1 MFERIKS
8 KASIIG
14 TYMVDENGELSAQG
28 KEMISV
34 DVASTNVNVYTH
46 DRDSV
51 KAHLYGEVKA
61 TSEDIVPCLEL
72 EENGQGIAVSVKYL
86 QAGKRFFRYFSDNL
100 RLDVTI
106 PESWINKLDIR
117 SASGNI
123 SAQTLSGSDV
133 ALKSSSGDIKI
144 QYITGYYIAAET
156 VSGNIDAGKL
166 SGEKGFIKSS
176 SGDLNIKEAVF
187 SDKLEVNTVSGKCH
201 IDKLECKEGRL
212 AAGSGDI
219 ETKDVVA
226 EKVKSETVSGS
237 IKIKMR
243 NGSADLN
250 VTSGN
255 IRAEFEENFELI
267 NAKSAS
273 GNINLALPSGSEFTM
288 NVKTVTGVI
297 KCNDIPVKISS
308 SDGRHLEGK
317 VGNGSGEVNI
327 STTSGNVTIREY

>member
-1 MFERIKS
+1 M
-8 KASIIG
+8 
-14 TYMVDENGELSAQG
+14 
-28 KEMISV
+28 
-34 DVASTNVNVYTH
+34 
-46 DRDSV
+46 
-51 KAHLYGEVKA
+51 
-61 TSEDIVPCLEL
+61 
-72 EENGQGIAVSVKYL
+72 
-86 QAGKRFFRYFSDNL
+86 
-100 RLDVTI
+100 
-106 PESWINKLDIR
+106 
-117 SASGNI
+117 
-123 SAQTLSGSDV
+123 
-133 ALKSSSGDIKI
+133 
-144 QYITGYYIAAET
+144 
-156 VSGNIDAGKL
+156 
-166 SGEKGFIKSS
+166 
-176 SGDLNIKEAVF
+176 
-187 SDKLEVNTVSGKCH
+187 EVNTVSGKCH